1 MNLVSFYQERNY
13 LKVLNRLVTV
23 TVDTSLATFQANLEM
38 AERYHLVM
46 LNKNNLLALDQV
58 PY

>member
-1 MNLVSFYQERNY
+1 M
-13 LKVLNRLVTV
+13 KVLNRLVTV

-38 AERYHLVM
+38 AELYHLVM
-46 LNKNNLLALDQV
+46 LDKNNLLALDQV

>member
-1 MNLVSFYQERNY
+1 M
-13 LKVLNRLVTV
+13 KVLNRLVTV
-23 TVDTSLATFQANLEM
+23 TVDTSLATFLDNLEM
-38 AERYHLVM
+38 AERYHLVI